1 MADSKSSIGR
11 DPSLH
16 QGEPREPDRPPEI
29 ARRLSLTRKQLLGLP
44 LLVAV
49 PVLTLFGV
57 FGEQRGETRAASATI
72 EMRIHYPTRF
82 RYRQVQPLDIAV
94 RNISS
99 TVLDTIDVARDT
111 AYISRFSSV
120 RIDPAP
126 HTAYHVAVTHVRP
139 GESRLVAA
147 ELWGERYGWHEGR
160 LTATS
165 RADTAS
171 ASVRTFV
178 FP

>member
-1 MADSKSSIGR
+1 MADSKSNIGR
-11 DPSLH
+11 DTSRR
-16 QGEPREPDRPPEI
+16 EREPCGPVHAPDFPRHL
-29 ARRLSLTRKQLLGLP
+29 RFTRKQLFGLP
-44 LLVAV
+44 VLVAV

-57 FGEQRGETRAASATI
+57 FGEQQGETRAASATI

-82 RYRQVQPLDIAV
+82 RYRQIQSLEIAV

-99 TVLDTIDVARDT
+99 TVLDTIDVSLDT

-126 HTAYHVAVTHVRP
+126 HTAYHVALTHVQP

-147 ELWGERYGWHEGR
+147 ELWGERYGWHRGH
-160 LTATS
+160 LTAGTRTDS
-165 RADTAS
+165 AS
-171 ASVRTFV
+171 ATVRTFV